1 MGWACS
7 PCDSLSL
14 TAFDMV
20 PFLPSVLSTMFPM
33 LSMTKQDAL
42 KVVFCCGK
50 TVGVAHPSPSLSELG
65 PSWEALYKC
74 VLCGRCHWGGA
85 VD

>member
-7 PCDSLSL
+7 PCNSLSL

-20 PFLPSVLSTMFPM
+20 PFLPSVLSTMLPM
-33 LSMTKQDAL
+33 LGMAKQDAL

-50 TVGVAHPSPSLSELG
+50 TVGVAHLLHFLNSG
-65 PSWEALYKC
+65 PSCEAVYEC
-74 VLCGRCHWGGA
+74 VLCGRCL
-85 VD
+85 